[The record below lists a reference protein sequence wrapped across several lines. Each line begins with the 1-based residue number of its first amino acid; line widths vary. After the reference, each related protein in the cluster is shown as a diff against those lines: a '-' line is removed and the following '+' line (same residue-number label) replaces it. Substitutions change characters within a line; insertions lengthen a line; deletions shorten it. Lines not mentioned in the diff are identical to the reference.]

1 MKCVIIINET
11 LPTGIIANTAAIMGI
26 TLGKMMPEIV
36 GNDVKDKSENNH
48 LGITTIPIPILKAS
62 YEAIK
67 EISIKL
73 YQSNF
78 EDLTVIDFSDLA
90 QKCKTYDEFIEK
102 MAKTDETD
110 LQYLGIAI
118 YGTDKKINKL
128 TGSMPLLR

>member
-48 LGITTIPIPILKAS
+48 LGITTIPIPIFKAS

-67 EISIKL
+67 EIRIKL

-128 TGSMPLLR
+128 TGSMLLLR

>member
-67 EISIKL
+67 EIRIKL

>member
-26 TLGKMMPEIV
+26 TLGKMIPEIV

-62 YEAIK
+62 YETIK
-67 EISIKL
+67 EIRLKL
-73 YQSNF
+73 YQPEF
-78 EDLTVIDFSDLA
+78 EDLKVIDFSDLA
-90 QKCKTYDEFIEK
+90 QECKTYDEFIEK
-102 MAKTDETD
+102 MAKTNETD
-110 LQYLGIAI
+110 LQYLGITI
-118 YGTDKKINKL
+118 YGADKKVNKL